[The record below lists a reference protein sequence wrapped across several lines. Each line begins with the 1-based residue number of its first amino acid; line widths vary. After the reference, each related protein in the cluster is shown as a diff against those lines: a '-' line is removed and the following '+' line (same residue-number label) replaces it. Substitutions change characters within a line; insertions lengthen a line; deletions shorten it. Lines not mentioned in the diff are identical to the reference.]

1 VSEQRTRR
9 FPPPWTVESNKEKKI
24 TMAPEERRFAQI
36 MVLALILGVLIAIA
50 LRIYGY

>member
-1 VSEQRTRR
+1 
-9 FPPPWTVESNKEKKI
+9 
-24 TMAPEERRFAQI
+24 MASEERRFAQI